1 MEDSKDVTRS
11 PHRLLNPDSL
21 APARGFSHAVVAAA
35 GRTVYLGGQ
44 TAHDAHGELWGD
56 TVVEQFDGA
65 AANVV
70 EALDAAG
77 ARPEHLVSMLVF
89 VTDADE
95 YRTSLKDLGD
105 VYRNHFG
112 THYPA
117 LSMFEVSG
125 LFDPDA
131 KVELVCTAVVPE
143 ESTDE

>member
-1 MEDSKDVTRS
+1 MDGKMTDSF
-11 PHRLLNPDSL
+11 HRLLNPDSL
-21 APARGFSHAVVAAA
+21 APARGFSHAVVAAP
-35 GRTVYLGGQ
+35 GRTVFLGGQ
-44 TAHDAHGELWGD
+44 TAHDAHGSLWGE

-70 EALDAAG
+70 EALGAAG
-77 ARPEHLVSMLVF
+77 ARPEHVVSMMIY

-95 YRTSLKDLGD
+95 YRASLQEIGG

-117 LSMFEVSG
+117 IALFEVAS

-131 KVELVCTAVVPE
+131 KVELVCTAVIPE
-143 ESTDE
+143 